1 MVNDGTKDYT
11 GALDTTAENY
21 VFEIAG
27 LKAKDMGTDKT
38 YTVKYTLASDTANP
52 IVCDTGVE
60 YSPLQYA
67 INMYQKNNG
76 ADANFAALLTSMV
89 RYMDAA
95 GATNAMSTF
104 SSATGYEFGDT
115 TAAYE
120 AIVNKDKDSTYTLT
134 SETAELA
141 AELTSGIIL
150 RVKPASGMT
159 LTSVKIGDAALTITS
174 VEGEWRVNGINPG
187 DLYNELTFTFTTAE
201 GTVTATYSIAR
212 YLNSYVVS
220 DKTETAVKDLAKAT
234 ALYMDAFITYKTA
247 TN

>member
-1 MVNDGTKDYT
+1 MYEKN
-11 GALDTTAENY
+11 AADTTPN
-21 VFEIAG
+21 
-27 LKAKDMGTDKT
+27 
-38 YTVKYTLASDTANP
+38 
-52 IVCDTGVE
+52 
-60 YSPLQYA
+60 
-67 INMYQKNNG
+67 
-76 ADANFAALLTSMV
+76 ANFAALLTSMV

-95 GATNAMSTF
+95 GASDAMTTF
-104 SSATGYEFGDT
+104 ASATGYVFGDT
-115 TAAYE
+115 TDAYT

-234 ALYMDAFITYKTA
+234 ALYMDAFITYKTLG
-247 TN
+247 